1 MLDCLCLLV
10 SSGQAAP
17 AIAAESVDRAPAQ
30 RFNRMIVDF
39 ARTGRNY
46 GALAA
51 PVVRSGVAVGDLALL
66 ALAAVCADKAD
77 DPEMAAK
84 HAMSILKVLGRRPL
98 KNGALINDEAAAVDF
113 LASAYRPILEEDV
126 SIWRHLGIL

>member
-1 MLDCLCLLV
+1 M
-10 SSGQAAP
+10 
-17 AIAAESVDRAPAQ
+17 IAAESIDREPAQ

-39 ARTGRNY
+39 ARTGRKY

-51 PVVRSGVAVGDLALL
+51 PLVGSRVAVGDLALL
-66 ALAAVCADKAD
+66 ALAAVFDGKGD

-98 KNGALINDEAAAVDF
+98 KNGTLINDETAAVDF
-113 LASAYRPILEEDV
+113 LASAYRPILEEDIP
-126 SIWRHLGIL
+126 IWRQLGIL